1 VNSWGSDTATVCR
14 ISREADFVLAKML
27 TGAVLVGA
35 ISDHGRPFRLG
46 LPGAEAWED
55 VPHSCRQ
62 RIARLQANQGRQ
74 DSRAQPRG
82 TLSGLNAVKKYL
94 RGA

>member
-1 VNSWGSDTATVCR
+1 MQNLT
-14 ISREADFVLAKML
+14 READFVLAKML

-55 VPHSCRQ
+55 VPHRVVRKLLDCR
-62 RIARLQANQGRQ
+62 RIKVVKTRGRSQKEYCPAKPSQEVPKGRLTGRGHFSFQG
-74 DSRAQPRG
+74 
-82 TLSGLNAVKKYL
+82 
-94 RGA
+94 